1 MHSCLEV
8 QLQSGERGVSQL
20 REEISLLERRIR
32 LMGEDG
38 DCAYERAMSM
48 LYQRMVAERWQ
59 RIALLES
66 RLTRS

>member
-8 QLQSGERGVSQL
+8 QLQSGERGVPQL

-66 RLTRS
+66 RLT